1 MNQAEGLHARPFSNI
16 YVEEVVKDASET
28 LRILEKFPRA
38 HVIYIG
44 HYKDVFNRKHQN
56 FTAQKQAPA
65 LILAKKEGT
74 LVYKGAPVC
83 QSFGHEHFYYTSC
96 VMNCLFD
103 CEYCYLQ
110 GMYPS
115 GNVVLF
121 VNLEETFAQVDALL
135 EQHPVYLCVS
145 YDTDLMALETVTG
158 FVRRW
163 YDFAAARPSLTIE
176 VRTKSGNF
184 ALFEHLKPLGNMVFA
199 WTLSPDVIVQRYE
212 HHTAS
217 LDARIRNIRQASK
230 LGFKVR
236 VCIDPIIY
244 VPDFWRLYKE
254 LVQQVFEEPVTIM
267 DASVGVFRV
276 SNDYMKR
283 MRRLRPECALV
294 HFPFVTENGVY
305 HYGRE
310 LSRKMV
316 AFVKDCLRE
325 YISEDKIFIWDGD
338 EI

>member
-1 MNQAEGLHARPFSNI
+1 MESGI
-16 YVEEVVKDASET
+16 KDAPET

-44 HYKDVFNRKHQN
+44 HYKDIFNRRHQN
-56 FTAQKQAPA
+56 FNAQKQVPA
-65 LILAKKEGT
+65 LILARKEGT

-96 VMNCLFD
+96 MMNCLFD

-121 VNLEETFAQVDALL
+121 VNLDDTFAQVDALL
-135 EQHPVYLCVS
+135 KQHPVYLCVS
-145 YDTDLMALETVTG
+145 YDTDLMALESIAG
-158 FVRRW
+158 FVKRW

-184 ALFEHLKPLGNMVFA
+184 GLFETLEPLENMVFA
-199 WTLSPDVIVQRYE
+199 WTVSPDAIVKQYE

-217 LDARIRNIRQASK
+217 LSIRLDNMRRASR
-230 LGFKVR
+230 LGFPVR
-236 VCIDPIIY
+236 VCIDPMIY
-244 VPDFWRLYKE
+244 TPDFRQLYKE
-254 LVQQVFEEPVTIM
+254 LVAQIFAEPISIM

-283 MRRLRPECALV
+283 MRRLRPECASI

-305 HYGRE
+305 HYGQE
-310 LSRKMV
+310 LSGEMV
-316 AFVKDCLRE
+316 SFVTECLKE
-325 YISEDKIFIWDGD
+325 YISEEKIFAWSG
-338 EI
+338 EEK